1 MSTATPST
9 VSVGSSSGR
18 TATILNLKTL
28 KSPEEG
34 GTKRDYEE
42 FLERVGNHA
51 SISWDFG
58 DDIAYVLE
66 HTSKPTIA
74 EPVNLTTAEAK
85 KQWQVRVWNQKVDRY
100 AVRIETLEE
109 NMSAM
114 YSLIKENVSKL
125 MKAKLRAK
133 EGVHGTHVLF

>member
-1 MSTATPST
+1 MSTTAGST
-9 VSVGSSSGR
+9 VSVGSSGGR

-34 GTKRDYEE
+34 GTKKEYED

-51 SISWDFG
+51 SIAWDFG
-58 DDIAYVLE
+58 DDIAYVIKN
-66 HTSKPTIA
+66 TTKPSIP
-74 EPVNLTTAEAK
+74 EPVDLTSEEAK

-100 AVRIETLEE
+100 ALRLDALDE

-114 YSLIKENVSKL
+114 YSLIKENISKL
-125 MKAKLRAK
+125 MKAKI
-133 EGVHGTHVLF
+133 